1 MSRTGPE
8 GTAGSG
14 YEDRTGERG
23 TPVKGARGSWSA
35 GGDEGVESW
44 RMRAEEL
51 SLRAQD
57 FVHERPG
64 LALLMA
70 LGLGFGVARLLSRR
84 W

>member
-1 MSRTGPE
+1 MSRTGHE

-14 YEDRTGERG
+14 HEDRTGEPAA
-23 TPVKGARGSWSA
+23 PVKGAHGSWSA
-35 GGDEGVESW
+35 RDDEGVESW

-70 LGLGFGVARLLSRR
+70 LGLGYGMARLLSRR

>member
-1 MSRTGPE
+1 MSRTGSE

-14 YEDRTGERG
+14 HADRG
-23 TPVKGARGSWSA
+23 TSIKGAHGSWNA
-35 GGDEGVESW
+35 RGDEGSESW

-51 SLRAQD
+51 SMRAQD
-57 FVHERPG
+57 FVQERPG